1 MQEVKSIDVMP
12 LVKMKAIFGIVIGL
26 VYGVIFGIFSAYI
39 GLAKGI
45 TWLEVFRV
53 ALMVIAPIIFGIIAF
68 IRGAV
73 VALLYNFFA
82 EKVGGIQLNL
92 VQK

>member
-1 MQEVKSIDVMP
+1 MQEIKSLDVMS
-12 LVKMKAIFGIVIGL
+12 LAKMKAIFGIVIGL
-26 VYGVIFGIFSAYI
+26 VYGVIFGIFSASI

-45 TWLEVFRV
+45 TGLEVFGV
-53 ALMVIAPIIFGIIAF
+53 ALIVIAPIIFGIIAF
-68 IRGAV
+68 IMGAV

-82 EKVGGIQLNL
+82 DKVGGIQLNL

>member
-1 MQEVKSIDVMP
+1 MQEVKSIDVMS
-12 LVKMKAIFGIVIGL
+12 LAKMKAIFGIVIGL

-45 TWLEVFRV
+45 TWLEVFGV